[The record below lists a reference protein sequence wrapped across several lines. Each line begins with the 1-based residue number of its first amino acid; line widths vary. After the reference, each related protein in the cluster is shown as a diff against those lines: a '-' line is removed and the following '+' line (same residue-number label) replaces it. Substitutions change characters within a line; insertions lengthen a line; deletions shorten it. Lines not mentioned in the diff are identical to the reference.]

1 MHNSNLFQNGS
12 NPQGNLNLTNYAQ
25 FLSGQITTGHPTQSI
40 NIANV
45 LQNKSTIP
53 LKLDQLEP
61 FKTQN
66 IALNKNH
73 LLTTINN
80 ANQQPNLLA
89 MQQHISNQLTATN
102 FSNFPVIGGQ
112 PGVTPVNIG
121 RDF

>member
-12 NPQGNLNLTNYAQ
+12 NPQGNFNLTNYAQ
-25 FLSGQITTGHPTQSI
+25 FLSGNITTTQPI
-40 NIANV
+40 NIANA

-53 LKLDQLEP
+53 LKLDQLET

-66 IALNKNH
+66 AVLNKNH
-73 LLTTINN
+73 LLTTIQN

-89 MQQHISNQLTATN
+89 MQQHIQNQLTATN
-102 FSNFPVIGGQ
+102 FSSFPGIGGQ

-121 RDF
+121 RNF